1 MTQKEIQDTLSA
13 VNRAIENN
21 RLKDAFDGIKALLD
35 GQQNWALTDRLN
47 ELETNYRYM
56 IHYLTD
62 GGKDPDQRNIYRLLQ
77 RNTYKLAQDAAENLC
92 MKTSPLLFFEKSR
105 VLMIR
110 QPISINEYREMI
122 NKQMDTFAVLDLLE
136 DGYEKNSRM
145 KLNAQAHEHTVSDL
159 FYAVFA
165 GPRAND
171 DLIESYR
178 NFMNDTIIPI
188 NDKCMLVSALTM
200 NVMQRFDSKKIG
212 FMIDV
217 AQFGVPETAIRAVI
231 GLIPVFQIYASRWKL
246 YPEIVNRLEVL
257 ADDPLFTRRTMFALI
272 QYIQARETEKIAKKL
287 TEEILPEMMKISPI
301 IGKKINWDE
310 WIGESS
316 FDDKNPEWQK
326 ILDESGLS
334 RKLEEFSELQLEGA
348 DVMHSTFSN
357 LKSYPF
363 FYEMSNW
370 FLPFDG
376 HHSQVQQLISDLE
389 DSNQLLKSLIEQPI
403 ICNSDKYSFC
413 FSIMLLPA
421 EYRRMTI
428 SQLSAEGDE
437 IQKMIEE
444 GVALNPNQ
452 KEEMIC
458 RQYLQDLYRFHKLFS
473 KKSDFIDIFALPLDF
488 HKIEIVSPITG
499 APENLQRIAF
509 YYFEKNHFEE
519 ALEAYTLLAGKGL
532 QNAEV
537 WQKIG
542 YCRQMLG
549 DIRGALDA
557 YLNADLIDENNPWA
571 LRRIAQCYRLLKQPK
586 DALEY
591 YRRLEQLKPNDL
603 NIQLN
608 IGHCYLELKNFAEA
622 LNYYFK
628 VELIDGSNTRAW
640 RSIAWCAFLSRKFD
654 IARSYYAKIIESKPN
669 AQDYMNAGHV
679 ELCTDNIKTAIELY
693 EQSLK
698 LSDSFDV
705 FISMLHEDKDEL
717 REAGVNIE
725 LLPIIVDKI
734 KYDQEENQ

>member
-1 MTQKEIQDTLSA
+1 
-13 VNRAIENN
+13 
-21 RLKDAFDGIKALLD
+21 
-35 GQQNWALTDRLN
+35 
-47 ELETNYRYM
+47 
-56 IHYLTD
+56 
-62 GGKDPDQRNIYRLLQ
+62 
-77 RNTYKLAQDAAENLC
+77 
-92 MKTSPLLFFEKSR
+92 
-105 VLMIR
+105 MIR
-110 QPISINEYREMI
+110 QPISIDEYREMI

-217 AQFGVPETAIRAVI
+217 VQFGVPETAIRAVI

-257 ADDPLFTRRTMFALI
+257 ADDPLFT
-272 QYIQARETEKIAKKL
+272 
-287 TEEILPEMMKISPI
+287 
-301 IGKKINWDE
+301 
-310 WIGESS
+310 
-316 FDDKNPEWQK
+316 
-326 ILDESGLS
+326 
-334 RKLEEFSELQLEGA
+334 
-348 DVMHSTFSN
+348 
-357 LKSYPF
+357 
-363 FYEMSNW
+363 
-370 FLPFDG
+370 
-376 HHSQVQQLISDLE
+376 
-389 DSNQLLKSLIEQPI
+389 
-403 ICNSDKYSFC
+403 
-413 FSIMLLPA
+413 
-421 EYRRMTI
+421 
-428 SQLSAEGDE
+428 
-437 IQKMIEE
+437 
-444 GVALNPNQ
+444 
-452 KEEMIC
+452 
-458 RQYLQDLYRFHKLFS
+458 KLFS

-488 HKIEIVSPITG
+488 HKIEILSPITG
-499 APENLQRIAF
+499 TPENLQRIAL

-519 ALEAYTLLAGKGL
+519 ALEAYTLLAGEGL

-549 DIRGALDA
+549 NIRGALDA
-557 YLNADLIDENNPWA
+557 YLNADLINENNPWA

-628 VELIDGSNTRAW
+628 VELIDSSNTRAW

-698 LSDSFDV
+698 LSDSFET
-705 FISMLHEDKDEL
+705 FATMLHEDENEL
-717 REAGVNIE
+717 RVAGVNIE
-725 LLPIIVDKI
+725 LLPIIMDKI
-734 KYDQEENQ
+734 RYDQEENH